1 MCRIRRRYDNN
12 SSTKSPIKVF
22 IGGDPVKKQIPT
34 ATYETSKP
42 VSVVVDEEKG
52 TVVIAEGI

>member
-1 MCRIRRRYDNN
+1 MITIRL
-12 SSTKSPIKVF
+12 TKSPIKVY